1 MSYLNTDK
9 MLKDISLIIELRNE
23 GILSDQFFLE
33 MSEDL
38 EEDFQKLK
46 TLKSLMN
53 VIKSSEH
60 SNEVNILIKDL
71 SETIK
76 GRKWH

>member
-1 MSYLNTDK
+1 MSYLNADK